1 MSTNINIKKKL
12 AILEEGA
19 SVTTDATSI
28 DFVGSGVNASTID
41 GDVTVT
47 IPGNSGN
54 TTYYLNESVT
64 QAPYKE
70 FSSIV
75 TSAVEQ
81 VVPLTVAGGTTSVIA
96 EYQTPSGIP
105 GTTQIPGGLWQFF
118 LHFNAGAAGQN
129 WIIRPTVYKRD
140 LGGTET
146 LLFTPDPEIV
156 IGMSTTTTM
165 YVCDGVFPAATILT
179 TDRIVVRIS
188 MQNTTGVSQTVNF
201 RTEGSQHYSVGLT
214 TLNQVI
220 PTGAVTSVTGTAPI
234 VSSGGLTPAIS
245 IPQSSAT
252 VDGYLSSSDWSV
264 FNAKVPATRNITI
277 NGTTQDLSAD
287 RTWTIATSIPQA
299 NTIYVDSVNGVN
311 ALTGRGDINTPY
323 LTVEYVLSNTTNTGT
338 ITGNTSTVTSTT
350 ITGISDANNANLS
363 VGQNIGGAGIP
374 FNTIIIAK
382 GNQGGNAN
390 TITISKPATATATGV
405 TITWITSYV
414 LVLSGNFTATS
425 NWFKQGMFI
434 NAQVSNISWSGF
446 TLFNNTTAQIM
457 SYALLGNGNYY
468 GASAANTRF
477 FNYLVAQTSE
487 FICNINY
494 DNINTND
501 TGAIFNGNI
510 DQGQLIIKGNL
521 ARANF
526 GSITSMGNTYITFY
540 SSTYGLT
547 GGHSIVNQGH
557 LNLVG
562 GFHQTPASVNVLSGS
577 ISYFNT
583 TCTLIGST
591 NPQAVW
597 NHVGGIFGTTINMPG
612 GSLDCYGNGTIYASA
627 GAITGYY
634 GNVGNLDLV
643 VSGNVELNGDIRG
656 AGVTSGRL
664 INNGSIGGGVSMTSG
679 TFINKGHCGPIGGA
693 YISLTGTSSIYNYGY
708 MNVTLL
714 TITGGLWENRG
725 TMELT
730 AYGQATSMSGGTFR
744 NYGLLKNVS
753 KNTDIFQLS
762 GTGVIENYGT
772 IQNTNVNTTSAIIKK
787 SGGTLKL
794 FFGSILKV
802 ANGLSPIWC
811 VNNDAASK
819 DIYMF
824 NCVTNCNG
832 TTYGLGYA
840 FPTGFVPNDLV
851 GGVKYENTNY

>member
-1 MSTNINIKKKL
+1 
-12 AILEEGA
+12 
-19 SVTTDATSI
+19 
-28 DFVGSGVNASTID
+28 
-41 GDVTVT
+41 
-47 IPGNSGN
+47 
-54 TTYYLNESVT
+54 
-64 QAPYKE
+64 
-70 FSSIV
+70 
-75 TSAVEQ
+75 
-81 VVPLTVAGGTTSVIA
+81 
-96 EYQTPSGIP
+96 
-105 GTTQIPGGLWQFF
+105 
-118 LHFNAGAAGQN
+118 
-129 WIIRPTVYKRD
+129 
-140 LGGTET
+140 
-146 LLFTPDPEIV
+146 
-156 IGMSTTTTM
+156 MSTTTTM
-165 YVCDGVFPAATILT
+165 YVSDGVFPATALLAS
-179 TDRIVVRIS
+179 DRIVVKIS
-188 MQNTTGVSQTVNF
+188 MQNSTGVSQTATF

-214 TLNQVI
+214 TLNQVV
-220 PTGAVTSVTGTAPI
+220 PNNAVTDVTGTAPI
-234 VSSGGLTPAIS
+234 QSSGGTTPAIS
-245 IPQSSAT
+245 ITQASGST
-252 VDGYLSSSDWSV
+252 NGYLSSSDFAV

-277 NGTTQDLSAD
+277 NGNTQDLSAD

-299 NTIYVDSVNGVN
+299 NTIYVDSVNGIN
-311 ALTGRGDINTPY
+311 AVTGRGDINAPY
-323 LTVEYVLSNTTNTGT
+323 LTPEYVLSNITNTGT

-350 ITGISDANNANLS
+350 ITGISDVNNANLS
-363 VGQNIGGAGIP
+363 VGQNIGGSGIP

-390 TITISKPATATATGV
+390 TITISKPVTATATGV

-434 NAQVSNISWSGF
+434 NSQESNISWSGF
-446 TLFNNTTAQIM
+446 RLFNNTTLQIM

-468 GASAANTRF
+468 GASAANTMF
-477 FNYLVAQTSE
+477 FYYVVAQTSE
-487 FICNINY
+487 FICNINH

-501 TGAIFNGNI
+501 TGAIFNANM

-526 GSITSMGNTYITFY
+526 GSVTSIGNTYTTFY
-540 SSTYGLT
+540 CSSYGLT
-547 GGHSIVNQGH
+547 GGHSMVNQAH

-562 GFHQTPASVNVLSGS
+562 GVHQTPSSVLVLSGS

-583 TCTLIGST
+583 ECTLIGST

-597 NHVGGIFGTTINMPG
+597 NHVGGLFGTTLTFPG
-612 GSLDCYGNGTIYASA
+612 GSLDCYGSGTIYASS
-627 GAITGYY
+627 GAITGNY
-634 GNVGNLDLV
+634 GNIGNLDLI

-664 INNGSIGGGVSMTSG
+664 INNGSIGGGVSITSG
-679 TFINKGHCGPIGGA
+679 TFINNGHCGPIGGA
-693 YISLTGTSSIYNYGY
+693 YITLSGTSSIYNYGY
-708 MNVTLL
+708 INVTLL

-730 AYGQATSMSGGTFR
+730 SYGQATSMSGGTFR

-753 KNTDIFQLS
+753 KDTDIFQLS

-787 SGGTLKL
+787 TGGTVKL

-811 VNNDAASK
+811 VNNDSASK

-824 NCVTNCNG
+824 NCITNCNG
-832 TTYGLGYA
+832 TSYGLGYA

-851 GGVKYENTNY
+851 GGVKYENVNY